1 MKTDAIGGALTA
13 HDDKRMRYAVG
24 LAIAVAIHLAA
35 PARALAQALE
45 KVHIA
50 YRVPADA
57 DCPDAASY
65 RARITARNRGVSF
78 VDRADAAR
86 VFDVQVRAD
95 PDGQMHGRLAVRDP
109 AGLQTVREVFGA
121 TCAEVIDALALVA
134 ALALDPQRPQEPRAV
149 PAPEPPATPTTARPR
164 VAFGVSAGGIYEAV
178 PGLGPVGSA
187 FVDVRTRLVRV
198 SVSGAVARGSASV
211 DAATAAFTRVVG
223 RVDLC
228 RNLLEGPVRLAGCV
242 RAEAGV
248 LSGVGANIEDP
259 ARERRPWLAPGL
271 GVTGTKALSRRLFG
285 RLAFSLAVPL
295 IRDRFLFSPDTTV
308 HRAGVVVPELMIG
321 IGGWFL

>member
-1 MKTDAIGGALTA
+1 
-13 HDDKRMRYAVG
+13 MRYAIG
-24 LAIAVAIHLAA
+24 ITIALAITCAA
-35 PARALAQALE
+35 PARARAQPLE

-50 YRVPADA
+50 YGVAADA

-78 VDRADAAR
+78 VDRADAGR

-95 PDGQMHGRLAVRDP
+95 PDGQMHGRLAVRDS

-134 ALALDPQRPQEPRAV
+134 ALALDPQQPQQPQQPRAA
-149 PAPEPPATPTTARPR
+149 PAPVPPATPSTARPR
-164 VAFGVSAGGIYEAV
+164 VGFGASAGGIYDAV
-178 PGLGPVGSA
+178 PGVGPAGGA

-198 SVSGAVARGSASV
+198 SISGAVARGSASV
-211 DAATAAFTRVVG
+211 GAANAAFTRVVG

-228 RNLLEGPVRLAGCV
+228 RDVLDGPVRWAGCV

-259 ARERRPWLAPGL
+259 VRVRRPWLAPGL
-271 GVTGTKALSRRLFG
+271 GLTGTKGLFGRLFG
-285 RLAFSLAVPL
+285 RLAFSLTVPL

-321 IGGWFL
+321 VGGWFL